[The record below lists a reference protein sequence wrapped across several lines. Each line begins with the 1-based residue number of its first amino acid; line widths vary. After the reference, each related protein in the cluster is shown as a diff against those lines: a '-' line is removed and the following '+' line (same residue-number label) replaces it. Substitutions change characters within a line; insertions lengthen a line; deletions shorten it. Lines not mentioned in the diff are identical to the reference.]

1 MLFSWQVEWLSIA
14 PARERPSSCHTRCV
28 FNGCS
33 NCVFWSPLLLQLN
46 LIHVDFHLSL
56 SLHFNFHVTFSSHH
70 ITSHHITGS
79 GGEHHQWHSWRHPL
93 FLHLRRRQVRVVL
106 SFFCAVPTH
115 CCVLFPCCF
124 VFSPLALPFALKVS
138 CHHHNF
144 SLQLTN
150 IHSKLKE
157 LSRRTTFI
165 RVSQQLNEV
174 FGSKDESKH
183 PVFAAIP
190 DHSLEKTSAEPDAKK
205 ARND

>member
-1 MLFSWQVEWLSIA
+1 MLVFVIRAILTLCCAFLSI
-14 PARERPSSCHTRCV
+14 
-28 FNGCS
+28 
-33 NCVFWSPLLLQLN
+33 LL
-46 LIHVDFHLSL
+46 
-56 SLHFNFHVTFSSHH
+56 
-70 ITSHHITGS
+70 
-79 GGEHHQWHSWRHPL
+79 
-93 FLHLRRRQVRVVL
+93 
-106 SFFCAVPTH
+106 C
-115 CCVLFPCCF
+115 
-124 VFSPLALPFALKVS
+124 PLALPFALKVS
-138 CHHHNF
+138 YHHHNF

-190 DHSLEKTSAEPDAKK
+190 DHSLDKTSAEPDAKK